1 MSLEQFFVEAEQLNL
16 RVELQD
22 TGVPFVAHAL
32 SNEALFQ
39 LPLLAMAILT
49 LAKAKSKPH
58 LPEIG
63 QLVGECLERTV
74 AGFKGSSQ
82 DIGWSANL
90 RIRTIKA
97 LTFLEA
103 TGLVY
108 VDQQSREIVATNL
121 GRAVY
126 QYAIEEESPL
136 ALSLRVIETS
146 YQNIR
151 TEARIKGEVE

>member
-1 MSLEQFFVEAEQLNL
+1 MSLQAFFSEAERMDL
-16 RVELQD
+16 RVALPAESDAL
-22 TGVPFVAHAL
+22 THTL

-39 LPLLAMAILT
+39 LPLLAMTILGI
-49 LAKAKSKPH
+49 AKGRSKPR
-58 LPEIG
+58 LSEIG

-103 TGLVY
+103 TGLATVNRHTQE
-108 VDQQSREIVATNL
+108 VVATDL
-121 GRAVY
+121 GRSVY
-126 QYAIEEESPL
+126 QYAVALETP
-136 ALSLRVIETS
+136 LSLSLQVVEVS

-151 TEARIKGEVE
+151 AEARIEGEVE